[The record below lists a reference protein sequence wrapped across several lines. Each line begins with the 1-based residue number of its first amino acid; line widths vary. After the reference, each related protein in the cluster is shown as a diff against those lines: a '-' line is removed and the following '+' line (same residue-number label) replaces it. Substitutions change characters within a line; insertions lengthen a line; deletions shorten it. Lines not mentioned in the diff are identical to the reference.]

1 MGIFQPRLMEMVYM
15 TQLCVRREPCFIQRI
30 WVDSGQPCFKA
41 VTPLL
46 LHPSAEALGAGAH
59 RSRILRPETELFG
72 EGSVPVAKPGARAR
86 SCGEGHLTDA
96 AGVRDGKAHQAVPCS
111 FGAPGPLTRM

>member
-1 MGIFQPRLMEMVYM
+1 MGIFQPRLMEMVCM
-15 TQLCVRREPCFIQRI
+15 TQLCVRRESCFIQRL

-59 RSRILRPETELFG
+59 RSRILRPETAVWG
-72 EGSVPVAKPGARAR
+72 GVGACGKAR
-86 SCGEGHLTDA
+86 SKSQKLRG
-96 AGVRDGKAHQAVPCS
+96 
-111 FGAPGPLTRM
+111 GPFD